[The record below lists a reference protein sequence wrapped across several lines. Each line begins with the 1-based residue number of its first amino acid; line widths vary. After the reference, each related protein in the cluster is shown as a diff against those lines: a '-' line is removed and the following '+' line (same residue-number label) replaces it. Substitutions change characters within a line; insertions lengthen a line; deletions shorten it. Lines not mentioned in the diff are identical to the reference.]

1 MASFEMVNVLEH
13 CRLAPAP
20 GTVDEK
26 SLPLT
31 FFDIPWLHF
40 PLIQHLFFYE
50 FPYPKSHF
58 IDTIIPLLK
67 HSLSL
72 ALKHFYPFAG
82 KLIFPPN
89 FGKPEI
95 RYVSGDAVSLVF
107 AESNKDFNHITGN
120 HQRNVAEFHSLV
132 AQLPPVSKISDSLVA
147 PLLAVQV
154 TLFPNSGICIGFTFR
169 RVTAD
174 GNACT
179 RFIRSWAS
187 INKVGRETTMVESG
201 TLPFY
206 DRTMVKDPNGLASVF
221 WNHVGKIKFEGSQR
235 QLSTNK
241 VIATFI
247 LGQSHVQQLKKWVLS
262 QCPTS
267 SHVSTFTVTCAYVWT
282 CMVKA
287 RERSGEKVT
296 EDELEHFVFGADCR
310 ALLQPPLPATYFG
323 NCLVSCFATTK
334 TKELMGDNGFIVAA
348 KTIGEAIQ
356 ERLRK
361 KEGVLKDAEKW
372 ISEFETRKEDRI
384 VGVAGSP
391 RFAVYD
397 IDFGLGKPKKS
408 EVVSIDMTGSISLNE
423 CKNDKESFEIGL
435 SLPKIKMDAFEDIF
449 ANGFQ
454 V

>member
-132 AQLPPVSKISDSLVA
+132 AQLPPVSIISDSLVA

-201 TLPFY
+201 
-206 DRTMVKDPNGLASVF
+206 
-221 WNHVGKIKFEGSQR
+221 SQP

-267 SHVSTFTVTCAYVWT
+267 YVSTFTVTCAYVWT

-296 EDELEHFVFGADCR
+296 EDEFEHFVFGADCR
-310 ALLQPPLPATYFG
+310 ALLQPPLPATYF
-323 NCLVSCFATTK
+323 
-334 TKELMGDNGFIVAA
+334 VAA

>member
-132 AQLPPVSKISDSLVA
+132 AQLPPVSIISDLLVA

-187 INKVGRETTMVESG
+187 INKVGRETTMVES
-201 TLPFY
+201 
-206 DRTMVKDPNGLASVF
+206 
-221 WNHVGKIKFEGSQR
+221 GSQR

-296 EDELEHFVFGADCR
+296 EDEFEHFVFGADCR
-310 ALLQPPLPATYFG
+310 ALLQPPLPATYF
-323 NCLVSCFATTK
+323 
-334 TKELMGDNGFIVAA
+334 VAA